1 MAITNGLITL
11 ADARA
16 SLNLTTANVANDSD
30 IESYVEAA
38 TPVIENIVGPVLVAS
53 RTFTFD
59 GGVSTLVVPVRFTSV
74 TSVVE
79 SGVTITDYVADTVAA
94 TITAGETGGVR
105 DFAYGFQNVVIT
117 VSVGTAASV
126 AAVPANIRLATRE
139 LVRFWWQQGRQAN
152 IPAFG
157 EAPESGSVP
166 MGFAV
171 PKRVYELLEPNKRVA
186 GFA

>member
-1 MAITNGLITL
+1 MAITDGLITL
-11 ADARA
+11 AEARA
-16 SLNLTTANVANDSD
+16 SLGWATTNTANDSD
-30 IESYVEAA
+30 LERYVEAA
-38 TPVIENIVGPVLVAS
+38 TPVIENITGPIIQRS
-53 RTFTFD
+53 RVFTFSGD
-59 GGVSTLVVPVRFTSV
+59 GPHVVVPVRFVSV
-74 TSVVE
+74 TAVVE
-79 SGVTITDYVADTVAA
+79 SGVTITDYVVDVASS

-105 DFAYGFQNVVIT
+105 DFEYGFQNIVVT
-117 VSVGTAASV
+117 VSVGSAT
-126 AAVPANIRLATRE
+126 VPANVKLAARE

-171 PKRVYELLEPNKRVA
+171 PKRVYELLEPNKRLA